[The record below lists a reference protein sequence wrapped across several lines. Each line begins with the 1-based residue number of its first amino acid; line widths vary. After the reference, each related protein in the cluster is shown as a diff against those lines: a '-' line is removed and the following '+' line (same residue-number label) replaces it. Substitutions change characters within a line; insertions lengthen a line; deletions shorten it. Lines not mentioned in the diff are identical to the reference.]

1 MHFRNCFVTGKLE
14 FMPKVSR
21 QKKLSLQWHGILF
34 LIRGRDRKNQGPP
47 IDRLAATWCPSRDE
61 RTTQPP
67 TIVSWCFR
75 HLRCLCF
82 KYYWI
87 RHWMTPD
94 FIGTVEALLILRRWM
109 KMTTTI
115 FDNSQ
120 GCDLC
125 QGKNS
130 KDGRDHHHHP
140 RDYCRDHHRFKG
152 FLGPPAGAELPA
164 SSSSSGRWE
173 SLLSS
178 AVHRTDSLLPRRQLT
193 NRCNKMHLC
202 ALQLNKFSSSSLC
215 FPKRNR
221 DSDAKRVCS
230 FWESEASPSHC
241 RPCRG
246 QKIHDSEQPGT
257 IQEALSE
264 TEGKKT

>member
-1 MHFRNCFVTGKLE
+1 MKMRVFWIKLTL
-14 FMPKVSR
+14 MVGM
-21 QKKLSLQWHGILF
+21 L
-34 LIRGRDRKNQGPP
+34 
-47 IDRLAATWCPSRDE
+47 
-61 RTTQPP
+61 
-67 TIVSWCFR
+67 
-75 HLRCLCF
+75 
-82 KYYWI
+82 
-87 RHWMTPD
+87 M
-94 FIGTVEALLILRRWM
+94 LRRWM

-115 FDNSQ
+115 LIIRKDMIFA
-120 GCDLC
+120 
-125 QGKNS
+125 KNS
-130 KDGRDHHHHP
+130 KDGRDHHLSSDHL
-140 RDYCRDHHRFKG
+140 RDYCRDHHHFKG
-152 FLGPPAGAELPA
+152 FLGPPVGGGLPA

-178 AVHRTDSLLPRRQLT
+178 AVHRTDSLLPRHLT

-215 FPKRNR
+215 STKRNR

-246 QKIHDSEQPGT
+246 QKIHDSRQTGT
-257 IQEALSE
+257 IQETLSE

>member
-1 MHFRNCFVTGKLE
+1 MSL
-14 FMPKVSR
+14 SR
-21 QKKLSLQWHGILF
+21 REDH
-34 LIRGRDRKNQGPP
+34 
-47 IDRLAATWCPSRDE
+47 
-61 RTTQPP
+61 PP
-67 TIVSWCFR
+67 THNSILVLPSPQMSLFQV
-75 HLRCLCF
+75 LLE
-82 KYYWI
+82 
-87 RHWMTPD
+87 RHWMTPH

-130 KDGRDHHHHP
+130 KDGRDHHHSSDHL

-152 FLGPPAGAELPA
+152 FLGPPAGAGLPA

-178 AVHRTDSLLPRRQLT
+178 AVHRTDSLLPHRHLT

-202 ALQLNKFSSSSLC
+202 AMQMNKFSSSSLC
-215 FPKRNR
+215 FPKKQGQWRKESLLILRIWGVTFTLSAMPGAKNTRFRANR
-221 DSDAKRVCS
+221 DHSRSTLGD
-230 FWESEASPSHC
+230 
-241 RPCRG
+241 G
-246 QKIHDSEQPGT
+246 G
-257 IQEALSE
+257 
-264 TEGKKT
+264 